1 METSDQW
8 IIIEL
13 NDSIED
19 VEYRDIE
26 AAILTTYGDG
36 IEYFIPIH
44 HEKMGS
50 YTSTSTLME
59 GYIFLRDC
67 SQVRDNMI
75 NLKEN
80 KIFSRALCQSGK
92 FQTVNS
98 SVIKGLKNKLKSSI
112 KRKFAE
118 GSRVKVL
125 DGIFKN
131 LIGEVMCVE
140 DDGKKIMVKIKRI
153 SREIIAPI
161 PATLL
166 ERVIE

>member
-1 METSDQW
+1 MEISDQW

-13 NDSIED
+13 NDSIEG

-80 KIFSRALCQSGK
+80 KIFSSSMSGGK
-92 FQTVNS
+92 ISDRQF
-98 SVIKGLKNKLKSSI
+98 IRHKG
-112 KRKFAE
+112 AE
-118 GSRVKVL
+118 K
-125 DGIFKN
+125 
-131 LIGEVMCVE
+131 
-140 DDGKKIMVKIKRI
+140 
-153 SREIIAPI
+153 
-161 PATLL
+161 
-166 ERVIE
+166 